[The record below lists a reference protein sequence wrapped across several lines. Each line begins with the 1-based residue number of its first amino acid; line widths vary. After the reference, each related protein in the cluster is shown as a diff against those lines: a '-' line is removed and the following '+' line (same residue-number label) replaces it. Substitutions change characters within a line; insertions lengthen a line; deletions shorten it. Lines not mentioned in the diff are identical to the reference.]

1 MGALRDV
8 GGHCPTCLTEY
19 RPGFEACANDGSRL
33 LPGPVPPEPPRKRR
47 KPVGPPLR
55 WVPVAV
61 YSDLE
66 PAQLMAGL
74 LESEG
79 IDARLDPPDVMS
91 YYGRGTARFLG
102 YRIKVLVLEHRQAE
116 AAEIVAE
123 VESEGTS

>member
-1 MGALRDV
+1 
-8 GGHCPTCLTEY
+8 
-19 RPGFEACANDGSRL
+19 
-33 LPGPVPPEPPRKRR
+33 
-47 KPVGPPLR
+47 VGPPLR

-123 VESEGTS
+123 IETEGMS